1 MIKRRRFSEPQ
12 LSVNIHMF
20 ILFFACLCKL
30 PGGGNLSPIFT
41 LKSIKN
47 DFSLTLNLFSYQL
60 PFISRQI
67 CLELV
72 SFDDPLNV

>member
-1 MIKRRRFSEPQ
+1 MIKRRGFSEPQ

-20 ILFFACLCKL
+20 MLFFACLCKL
-30 PGGGNLSPIFT
+30 PGGGNLSPILI

-60 PFISRQI
+60 AFQDKFVWN
-67 CLELV
+67 LLV
-72 SFDDPLNV
+72 LMIL